1 MFTKYDLK
9 ENDWVV
15 LSGNI
20 ICRVVKFENSLVLV
34 SQDYVY
40 HLNPFTDEIITTGGI
55 YTICPRAE
63 KVIRPLKS
71 RHLTYEHFHE
81 GKVVFDSDKGIG
93 CEPTPKFKVEDYVK
107 VIDPNKAFVL
117 YRDFINENAP
127 KLTDN
132 FIKWGEPNTFS
143 KFIVEAVAKHPD
155 KGCFTYV
162 IKDIHSLQAF
172 VISEDGLEKIE

>member
-1 MFTKYDLK
+1 MFTKSDLK

-15 LSGNI
+15 LRDGEMF
-20 ICRVVKFENSLVLV
+20 RVIQFKGEKLFVNDQKCFTL
-34 SQDYVY
+34 DYLSEDLLGKSIVTKY
-40 HLNPFTDEIITTGGI
+40 DVM
-55 YTICPRAE
+55 
-63 KVIRPLKS
+63 KVVRPLSIFDLTKS
-71 RHLTYEHFHE
+71 KCNN
-81 GKVVFDSDKGIG
+81 GKTVFNRYKGIG

-127 KLTDN
+127 KLADN
-132 FIKWGEPNTFS
+132 FIEWGKPNTFS

-155 KGCFTYV
+155 RGCFTYA